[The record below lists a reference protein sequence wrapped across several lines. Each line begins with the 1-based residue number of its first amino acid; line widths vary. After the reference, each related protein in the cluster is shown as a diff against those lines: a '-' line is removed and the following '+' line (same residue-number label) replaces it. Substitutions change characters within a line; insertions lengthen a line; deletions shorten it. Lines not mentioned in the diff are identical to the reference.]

1 MFTVFGASGNTGSVV
16 ARRLLDAGK
25 KIRVVVRHPEKV
37 AELRSRGAEVRAG
50 DVTDANAVKS
60 ALSGSEG
67 AYLLLPPDNASTD
80 LLARNRRIVDDYVS
94 GLTAAKVPHAVMLSS
109 VGAQRPSGTGPIATV
124 HYAETA
130 LPKQT
135 RLPQPTA
142 PVSSSIST
150 VVPLAFGGILRPL
163 R

>member
-1 MFTVFGASGNTGSVV
+1 MRAGRRIPLAHRSSAILATLPRPPSQGINTTSRCEGLAPAVWSFAVRVHDREESMFTVFGASGNTGSVV

-37 AELRSRGAEVRAG
+37 AELRSRGAEVLAG
-50 DVTDANAVKS
+50 DVTDANTVKS

-94 GLTAAKVPHAVMLSS
+94 GLAAARVPHAVMLSS
-109 VGAQRPSGTGPIATV
+109 V
-124 HYAETA
+124 
-130 LPKQT
+130 
-135 RLPQPTA
+135 
-142 PVSSSIST
+142 
-150 VVPLAFGGILRPL
+150 
-163 R
+163 